1 LPTQIVQLPGT
12 PYSIIF
18 NSPELQVGEPRDTAS
33 LSVAIASWLS
43 ANFGMPTMRR
53 LPRVEYVPAS
63 QIEGRQSVQLLP
75 TDTIMETPAAY
86 ERRTHTIYLPNGW
99 NGSTPAELSVFVREM
114 VHHLQNEANLEY
126 LCTPSGAKLALAVQ
140 YRWLAMFDAQVQ
152 HMDFAGTSI
161 LASSPRCIL
170 RQSSAND

>member
-1 LPTQIVQLPGT
+1 MPTQIIQLPST

-33 LSVAIASWLS
+33 LSVAISSWLS
-43 ANFGMPTMRR
+43 ANFGMPTMQR

-63 QIEGRQSVQLLP
+63 QIENHQSVQLLP
-75 TDTIMETPAAY
+75 AETMMDNPAGY

-99 NGSTPAELSVFVREM
+99 NGSTPVELSVFVREM
-114 VHHLQNEANLEY
+114 VHHLQSEADLEY
-126 LCTPSGAKLALAVQ
+126 LCTPSGDKLALTVQ
-140 YRWLAMFDAQVQ
+140 YRWLTMFGAQVQ
-152 HMDFAGTSI
+152 HMESAGGST